1 MVLPVIKDI
10 EKFGT
15 EWRSWYKYMQPKTR
29 IGQTDWL
36 LLKNV
41 PTDLHE
47 WLDLK
52 RGSTKGFVLLLVTL
66 SWWEAQATRKKDKL
80 MVMSALQDVLFV
92 VRQLAAQVSEDDT
105 SALHK
110 RTQASESHLP
120 PNKR

>member
-1 MVLPVIKDI
+1 M
-10 EKFGT
+10 
-15 EWRSWYKYMQPKTR
+15 
-29 IGQTDWL
+29 DWP

-41 PTDLHE
+41 PTDSRE
-47 WLDLK
+47 WSDLK
-52 RGSTKGFVLLLVTL
+52 RGSTQGFVLLLVTL

-110 RTQASESHLP
+110 RTRTSESYFP
-120 PNKR
+120 SNKR